1 MDGTRLPTW
10 LLGPPAESSG
20 LVTKSVKFSLCYAWK
35 FLLLL
40 SETKL
45 TGRICK
51 RYLLFSFISFFC
63 NRMENK
69 FEIQN
74 NIFIIIYF
82 SLILE
87 DPIPS
92 FLSEHTTV
100 NFSSSNYDNDL

>member
-1 MDGTRLPTW
+1 
-10 LLGPPAESSG
+10 
-20 LVTKSVKFSLCYAWK
+20 
-35 FLLLL
+35 
-40 SETKL
+40 
-45 TGRICK
+45 
-51 RYLLFSFISFFC
+51 
-63 NRMENK
+63 MENK